1 VTQGP
6 YILRLYVTPQTIRS
20 EQAIATLQDIVANEL
35 AGGYELEVID
45 VLEQPQLAKE
55 EGIVVT
61 PTLVKEEPP
70 PLRRIFGDLTDRDQV
85 LRGLDLK
92 TG

>member
-20 EQAIATLQDIVANEL
+20 EQAVATLQDIVANEL
-35 AGGYELEVID
+35 AGEYELEVID
-45 VLEQPQLAKE
+45 VLEQPRLAEE

>member
-1 VTQGP
+1 VTPGP
-6 YILRLYVTPQTIRS
+6 YLLRLYITRQTSRS
-20 EQAIATLQDIVANEL
+20 EQAVATLQDIVANEL
-35 AGGYELEVID
+35 AGAYELEVID
-45 VLEQPQLAKE
+45 VLEQPELAE
-55 EGIVVT
+55 EERIVVT

>member
-1 VTQGP
+1 MTQGP

-20 EQAIATLQDIVANEL
+20 EQAVATLQDIVANEL
-35 AGGYELEVID
+35 AGEYELEVID
-45 VLEQPQLAKE
+45 VLEQPRLAEE